1 MREETGGGSASVG
14 SAGGR
19 SPGDAHHLH
28 DGPAS
33 TAHYRKMYDRVSALA
48 RIGVWECDLATDE
61 LTWTDAVY
69 DLFELP
75 RGSPVRRSDM
85 VELYEANSRREMERL
100 RAEAIANGTGFSVE
114 VRIRTASGN
123 EKWIRLT
130 ADVEQEDG
138 RSVRIFGT
146 KQDISEEKAAQDKVQ
161 SLQTELIH
169 VSRASAMGAM
179 GSTLAHELNQPLT
192 AISSCMAAARRL
204 ARQSP
209 IAPELSQCLD
219 AAGESALRA
228 GEIIRRVRRMSA
240 KRPSHK
246 AALAIEP
253 LVREAAALA
262 TAGHPEVAMSY
273 DLTGSMTAVGDP
285 IQIQQVMIN
294 LIRNACEA
302 GAGKPLAIEIA
313 ATRNRTHLEICV
325 SDTGPGIPVDMLPRI
340 FESFVSASPQGLGI
354 GLSISRTIVEAHGG
368 QIRARNIPGGGA
380 SFCFTLPLKKSEAL
394 G

>member
-1 MREETGGGSASVG
+1 MREETGGGSAFVG
-14 SAGGR
+14 SADER
-19 SPGDAHHLH
+19 SPGAAHHSH
-28 DGPAS
+28 EGSAS
-33 TAHYRKMYDRVSALA
+33 TAHYKKMYDRVSALA
-48 RIGVWECDLATDE
+48 RIGVWECDLASDE
-61 LTWTDAVY
+61 LAWTDTVY

-85 VELYEANSRREMERL
+85 VLLYEANSRREMERL

-114 VRIRTASGN
+114 VRIRTARGN
-123 EKWIRLT
+123 ERWIRLT

-161 SLQTELIH
+161 SLQTDLIH

-204 ARQSP
+204 TRQSP
-209 IAPELSQCLD
+209 IAPEISQCLD

-240 KRPSHK
+240 KRPCHQT
-246 AALAIEP
+246 ALEIEP
-253 LVREAAALA
+253 LITEAAALA
-262 TAGHPEVAMSY
+262 TAGHPETAIIY
-273 DLTGSMTAVGDP
+273 DLADSLAAVGDP
-285 IQIQQVMIN
+285 IQIQQVMMN

-302 GAGKPLAIEIA
+302 GAGKPLEIQIA
-313 ATRNRTHLEICV
+313 AKRNPTHLEICV
-325 SDTGPGIPVDMLPRI
+325 TDTGPGIPDDMLPRI
-340 FESFVSASPQGLGI
+340 FESFVSANPDGLGI

-368 QIRARNIPGGGA
+368 QIMARNIPGGGA
-380 SFCFTLPLKKSEAL
+380 SFCFTLPLTKSDGL
-394 G
+394 D